1 MNKDFFDVAFDY
13 AQLAYGNN
21 EVPVGAIIVK
31 NNEII
36 GYGYNSKE
44 KDCSVISH
52 AEIKAI
58 VMAEKNIHNWRL
70 DDCEMYV
77 TLDPCPMCA
86 SAIKQARIKKVFSAV
101 SNVDSQNI
109 KIISQIFEKNDK
121 INQKVLFSTNLDAD
135 RAKKILN
142 SFFKTQRDKKK

>member
-1 MNKDFFDVAFDY
+1 MNKNFFDLAFSY
-13 AQLAYGNN
+13 AQVAYDND
-21 EVPVGAIIVK
+21 EVPVGAVIVK
-31 NNEII
+31 DGVIL
-36 GYGYNSKE
+36 GFGSNSKE
-44 KDCSVISH
+44 KDCFVTSH

-58 VMAEKNIHNWRL
+58 LMAEEKINNWRL

-101 SNVDSQNI
+101 SNSDPQNCE
-109 KIISQIFEKNDK
+109 IITQIFEKNDK
-121 INQKVLFSTNLDAD
+121 INQKVFFSTNMDAD

-142 SFFKTQRDKKK
+142 SFFKAQRDKKV